1 MLQEVNKIFSG
12 ANKYFLPG
20 HASELVE
27 HGDGVVAGGGRAPV
41 RLPDLA
47 HVGHDVAGVGAHHR
61 HAAPAVLQLQ
71 VGGPEV
77 SMVTACH
84 DGNQCSPH
92 YHCITKALLAAYT
105 ESSGPPS
112 AEKEL
117 MLITAPLRLLRRK
130 YSYKDSFLC

>member
-84 DGNQCSPH
+84 VTMVINVILTTIASRKPCWPR
-92 YHCITKALLAAYT
+92 TRRAAARPAQRR
-105 ESSGPPS
+105 SS
-112 AEKEL
+112 
-117 MLITAPLRLLRRK
+117 
-130 YSYKDSFLC
+130 C